1 MTSIEVP
8 DVFNTDYREAIA
20 MLEKTGFTVEVEA
33 TTSDSIAHNYVIST
47 SPAAGEMLTSGY
59 PVHLYVSS
67 GPQIVYVQMPNLI
80 GLSEDAAISKLES
93 NNLNF
98 AGSEWVE
105 SPLDRGTVVGQNVQI
120 GEKVEEH
127 SYITLQLSLG
137 ED

>member
-1 MTSIEVP
+1 M
-8 DVFNTDYREAIA
+8 
-20 MLEKTGFTVEVEA
+20 
-33 TTSDSIAHNYVIST
+33 
-47 SPAAGEMLTSGY
+47 
-59 PVHLYVSS
+59 HLYVSS

-98 AGSEWVE
+98 DHSEWVE

-120 GEKVEEH
+120 GESVEEH